1 MKHKIA
7 AVLGTT
13 VLAAA
18 LSVVGGSPAFAAPV
32 ASFRSTVDG
41 RRPRKPIKLS
51 TPGCSTKRR
60 GAPGAAS

>member
-18 LSVVGGSPAFAAPV
+18 LSVVGGSPAFAPV